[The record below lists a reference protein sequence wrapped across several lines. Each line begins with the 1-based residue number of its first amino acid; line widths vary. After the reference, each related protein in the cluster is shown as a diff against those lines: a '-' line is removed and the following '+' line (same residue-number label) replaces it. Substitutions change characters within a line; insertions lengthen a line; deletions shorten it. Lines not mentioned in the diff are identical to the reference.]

1 MSMFRSFLFFEDA
14 NAAGESAVFNNAAC
28 TDGSIEV
35 KGDATSFSLEV
46 QGAVDTKNPNAIEW
60 TTLFAI
66 NETDLTTVTEIEAK
80 GLYYINAVGKCVR
93 VKINSI
99 SGGSLTVVGKF
110 SE

>member
-1 MSMFRSFLFFEDA
+1 MSMFRPFVFFKDA
-14 NAAGESAVFNNAAC
+14 VAAGESAVFNNAMW

-46 QGAVDTKNPNAIEW
+46 QGAVDTEDPNAIEW
-60 TTLFAI
+60 TTMFAI
-66 NETDLTTVTEIEAK
+66 NETDLTTVSEIEEK
-80 GLYYINAVGKCVR
+80 GLYYINAIGKCVR

-99 SGGSLTVVGKF
+99 SGGSLTIVGKF

>member
-1 MSMFRSFLFFEDA
+1 MSMFRSFLFFKDA
-14 NAAGESAVFNNAAC
+14 NAAGESAVFNNAKS

-35 KGDATSFSLEV
+35 KGDATSFSLEI
-46 QGAVDTKNPNAIEW
+46 QGAVDTEDPNNIKW
-60 TTLFAI
+60 TTMFAI
-66 NETDLTTVTEIEAK
+66 NETDLTTLSAIEAE
-80 GLYYINAVGKCVR
+80 GLYYINAAGKSIR

>member
-1 MSMFRSFLFFEDA
+1 MSMFRSFLFFKDA
-14 NAAGESAVFNNAAC
+14 NAAGESAVFNNAVC

-46 QGAVDTKNPNAIEW
+46 QGAVDTENPNAIEW
-60 TTLFAI
+60 TTMFAI
-66 NETDLTTVTEIEAK
+66 NETDLTTVSEIEAK
-80 GLYYINAVGKCVR
+80 GLYYINTVGKCVR
-93 VKINSI
+93 VKINSV